1 MCFEIP
7 SVHHDIHRLE
17 GREIGTFFENVAE
30 DLLPEGLPC
39 LSICLIRQGCVSLKP
54 CRWVTNHETRQGIEA
69 PSSKSV
75 SWQRFIHN
83 FITPLCMGEP
93 DGRRCD
99 WGLCREPD
107 FIRPT
112 HTRSF
117 INFHGQGIS
126 TRFHIIWFRFSVSW
140 TDTDSSNS
148 ILRKRGRH
156 VHGHQKTPPAK
167 DYNVLSG
174 KLQVRKRWLRLVP
187 AKDYNALSG
196 LTRSNQKTPQRA
208 TTPCWHLEP
217 KQGFHNI
224 GQEQG
229 HTSVASDET
238 SNFHIKAN

>member
-1 MCFEIP
+1 M
-7 SVHHDIHRLE
+7 
-17 GREIGTFFENVAE
+17 AK

-54 CRWVTNHETRQGIEA
+54 CRRVTNHKTRQGIKA

-75 SWQRFIHN
+75 SWQRFIQN

-99 WGLCREPD
+99 WGHCREPD
-107 FIRPT
+107 FICPT
-112 HTRSF
+112 HARSF
-117 INFHGQGIS
+117 INFHGQGSS
-126 TRFHIIWFRFSVSW
+126 TRFHVIWVRFSVSW

-148 ILRKRGRH
+148 ILRKWGRH
-156 VHGHQKTPPAK
+156 VHKHQKTPPAK

-174 KLQVRKRWLRLVP
+174 KLQKRERWLRLVP

-196 LTRSNQKTPQRA
+196 LTRSNQNTPQRA

-217 KQGFHNI
+217 KQGFHTI
-224 GQEQG
+224 RQKQGQ
-229 HTSVASDET
+229 TAVASDET
-238 SNFHIKAN
+238 